1 MFPKGIHGASTPAH
15 LVSQVTAELLTLTV
29 PLNEVGT
36 GHREPPHKGR
46 SRERT
51 QPSGSPAEHSPCDS
65 VKPACSPCPSPLV
78 PETPRQMMQEPVDR
92 GGVPP
97 RSSPWLLSLELFT
110 AHAPSLPEGA
120 GEAERKQAGLT
131 YLALRAGQR
140 PGGES
145 KLEQG
150 FTWLWVSCVHTAHVT
165 ANWG

>member
-92 GGVPP
+92 GGSLRGLLLGFSALSFLP
-97 RSSPWLLSLELFT
+97 RTLPAFRRGPGKRNANRLVSPTLRCALVR
-110 AHAPSLPEGA
+110 GRV
-120 GEAERKQAGLT
+120 ERVSWS
-131 YLALRAGQR
+131 RASRGSGS
-140 PGGES
+140 P
-145 KLEQG
+145 
-150 FTWLWVSCVHTAHVT
+150 VSTQHM
-165 ANWG
+165 